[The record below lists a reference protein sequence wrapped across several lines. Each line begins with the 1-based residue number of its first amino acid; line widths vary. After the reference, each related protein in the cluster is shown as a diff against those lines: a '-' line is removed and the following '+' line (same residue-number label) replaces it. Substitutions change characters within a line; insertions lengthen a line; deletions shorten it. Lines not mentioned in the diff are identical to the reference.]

1 MTRPATVVVV
11 LILTIGS
18 INGFV
23 FDLKQPKRRGAL
35 LRSVTCK
42 LTSNNSNDN
51 NNNNNIIKY
60 EEKDSSLVQSSGSL
74 NYGNIIPP
82 VDWKNTV
89 INNDNKMKKGNRR
102 PAPTDRSSSIQGKQ
116 GRADHTLFFAT
127 TNENKMTG
135 GAGRQSLQWEEDN
148 RWERTRRR
156 EDNMWERARRK
167 AIQQRVEEEEDAIR
181 RNNDSIIPVM
191 TVSSD
196 ASETGTGQATTT
208 TTSKKGSTNI
218 AMIYETTKR
227 LELEGIDQARIVAS
241 TDENPKWKDEN
252 ELSIVALPIQEEVS
266 TKESDRERASASVGV
281 GGSLSNWWGRLR
293 KIDEKP
299 DNWWGRLRTPIKTKS
314 LYDVLDCPP
323 DATRE
328 QLKRSYLSLARETHP
343 DAIWQKSGMI
353 DTVEH
358 SEEENSIVLEDK
370 SKTTVH
376 KFTEISQ
383 AWKILGDPSSRRRYD
398 RELQARGVTDTA
410 AFLFEGLVMGAARTL
425 DAVLA
430 SAEDNL

>member
-1 MTRPATVVVV
+1 
-11 LILTIGS
+11 
-18 INGFV
+18 
-23 FDLKQPKRRGAL
+23 
-35 LRSVTCK
+35 
-42 LTSNNSNDN
+42 
-51 NNNNNIIKY
+51 
-60 EEKDSSLVQSSGSL
+60 
-74 NYGNIIPP
+74 
-82 VDWKNTV
+82 
-89 INNDNKMKKGNRR
+89 MKKGNRR
-102 PAPTDRSSSIQGKQ
+102 PAPTRSSSSSIQGKQ

-127 TNENKMTG
+127 TNKENKMTG
-135 GAGRQSLQWEEDN
+135 GAGQSLQWEEDN

-167 AIQQRVEEEEDAIR
+167 AMQQREEEEEDAR
-181 RNNDSIIPVM
+181 RNNDSILPVM

-208 TTSKKGSTNI
+208 PATTTTTTSKKGSTKI

-241 TDENPKWKDEN
+241 TDEKPKWKDEN
-252 ELSIVALPIQEEVS
+252 ELSMVVLPIQAVQEEVS
-266 TKESDRERASASVGV
+266 TKESDGERASAGVGV
-281 GGSLSNWWGRLR
+281 GGLLSNWWGRLR
-293 KIDEKP
+293 KDEKP
-299 DNWWGRLRTPIKTKS
+299 DTWWGRLRTPIKTKS

-353 DTVEH
+353 VTVDTN
-358 SEEENSIVLEDK
+358 EEENSIVVEDK

-398 RELQARGVTDTA
+398 RELQARGVTDIA

-425 DAVLA
+425 DVVLT
-430 SAEDNL
+430 SAEDNMR

>member
-1 MTRPATVVVV
+1 MTHPTTAVVV

-23 FDLKQPKRRGAL
+23 VDLKQPKRRGAL

-51 NNNNNIIKY
+51 NNNNTIIKY

-82 VDWKNTV
+82 VDW
-89 INNDNKMKKGNRR
+89 NNDNKMKKGNRR

-116 GRADHTLFFAT
+116 GRADHTLFFAAT

-167 AIQQRVEEEEDAIR
+167 ASQQREMEEDAR
-181 RNNDSIIPVM
+181 RNNDSILPVM

-208 TTSKKGSTNI
+208 TTSKKGSTKI
-218 AMIYETTKR
+218 TMIYETTKR

-241 TDENPKWKDEN
+241 TDEKTNWKDEN
-252 ELSIVALPIQEEVS
+252 DLSMVALPIQA
-266 TKESDRERASASVGV
+266 DRERASVGVGV

-430 SAEDNL
+430 SAENNL